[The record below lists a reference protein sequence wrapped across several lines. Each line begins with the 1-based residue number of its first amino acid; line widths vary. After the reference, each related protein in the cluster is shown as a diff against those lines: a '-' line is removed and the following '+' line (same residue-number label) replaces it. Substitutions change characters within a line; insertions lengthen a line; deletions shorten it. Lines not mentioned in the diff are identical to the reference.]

1 MLPCCIQSHLCTL
14 QFFTHMICK
23 TQIWSGKIAK
33 VELRRVDDISK
44 SESKIYSQIEIVK
57 HESPFEQIDIEMKN
71 EPSHSN
77 TAIHQIKR
85 EKQEDGF
92 AEHQLTTNNIKQ
104 EPITSEEAPT
114 TTQIEIVKHES
125 PFEQIDIEMTN
136 EPSHS
141 NTAIH
146 RIKRE
151 KQEDGFADLQLTT
164 NNIKQEPITSE
175 PTTTQIE
182 IVKHESPFEKID
194 IEMKNEPSHSNTA
207 IHQIKREKQEDG
219 FAEHQLTTNNIK
231 QEPITSEEAP
241 TTNQIEIVKHESPF
255 EQIDIEMTNEPSH
268 SNTAIHQI
276 KREKQEDGF
285 AEHQLTTNNIK
296 QEPITSE
303 EAPTTTQ
310 IEIVKHESPFEQ
322 IDIEMKNEPSHSNT
336 AIHQIKREKQE
347 DGFAE
352 HQLTTN
358 NIKQEPITSKEAP
371 TTTQIEIVKH
381 ESPFEQIDIEMKNE
395 PSHSNTAIHQIEI
408 VKHESPFEQIDIEM
422 KNEPSH
428 SNTAIHQIEI
438 VKHESPFEQI
448 DIEMKNEP
456 SHSNT
461 AIHQIKREKQEDGF
475 AEHQLT
481 TNNIK
486 QEPITSKEA
495 PTTTQIEIVKH
506 ESPFEQIDIEMK
518 NEPSH
523 SNTAIHQIEIVKHES
538 PFEQIDIEMKNEP
551 SHSNTAIHQIKR
563 EKQEDGFAEL
573 QLTTDNIK
581 QEPITSEKAPTTT
594 QMATVAVNSSQE
606 PAPECSTAFAP
617 TDNDFSQQ
625 HYLIPGYNLIF
636 INEEDSQ
643 DGEDISEEVD
653 FGAVK
658 SEAEMWPS
666 ISGTANATEV
676 GGLDAHSISPVE
688 KCTEPTV
695 AGKKTKLYSCAD
707 CSYETT
713 WISALKKHIRTH
725 TGETPFSCNFCDYK
739 CAILGNL
746 KVHIRSHTDEK
757 PFSCN
762 FCDYKCAASGNLKIH
777 IRSHTGEK
785 PFSCKFCDYKC
796 ASSGHLKI
804 HIRTHTGEKPFS
816 CNFCDYK
823 CASSGELNGHIRRHT
838 SKKPFSCNF
847 CDYKFAS
854 LSELKSHIRTHTG
867 EKPFSCNFCDY
878 KCATS
883 SNLKVHIRSHT
894 GEKPFSCNFCDH
906 KCAHLT
912 DLKKHI
918 RTHTGVKPFSCE
930 FCDFKCSKKSNLK
943 SHLRSHTGV
952 KPFSCEF
959 CDFKCSQK
967 SSLKLH
973 LRTHTNE
980 KPFSCNFCDYK
991 STNSGGLKSHLRT
1004 HTGEKPFSCEFCD
1017 FKCSQKSSL
1026 KLHLRTHTN
1035 EKPFSC
1041 NFCDYKCASS
1051 IALKRHIRTHT
1062 GE

>member
-594 QMATVAVNSSQE
+594 QIEIVKHESPFEQIDIEMKNEPSHSNTAIHQIKREKQEDGFAEHQLTTNNIKQEPITSEEAPTTTQIKREKQEDGFAEHQLTTNNIKQEPMTSEEAPTTTQMATVAINSSQE

-636 INEEDSQ
+636 IKEEDSQ

-713 WISALKKHIRTH
+713 WISDLKKHIRTH
-725 TGETPFSCNFCDYK
+725 TGEKPFSCIFCDYK
-739 CAILGNL
+739 CATSGYMKI
-746 KVHIRSHTDEK
+746 HIRSHTDEK

-762 FCDYKCAASGNLKIH
+762 FCDYKCATSGYMKIH

-785 PFSCKFCDYKC
+785 PFSCEYCDYKC
-796 ASSGHLKI
+796 AYSGNLKI

-823 CASSGELNGHIRRHT
+823 FASS
-838 SKKPFSCNF
+838 
-847 CDYKFAS
+847 
-854 LSELKSHIRTHTG
+854 SELKRHIKRHTG
-867 EKPFSCNFCDY
+867 K
-878 KCATS
+878 
-883 SNLKVHIRSHT
+883 
-894 GEKPFSCNFCDH
+894 KPFSCNFCDH
-906 KCAHLT
+906 KCAT
-912 DLKKHI
+912 SNALKRHI
-918 RTHTGVKPFSCE
+918 
-930 FCDFKCSKKSNLK
+930 
-943 SHLRSHTGV
+943 
-952 KPFSCEF
+952 
-959 CDFKCSQK
+959 
-967 SSLKLH
+967 
-973 LRTHTNE
+973 
-980 KPFSCNFCDYK
+980 
-991 STNSGGLKSHLRT
+991 RT

-1017 FKCSQKSSL
+1017 FKCSLKCNL
-1026 KLHLRTHTN
+1026 KLHLRSHTD

-1041 NFCDYKCASS
+1041 EFCDYKCASS
-1051 IALKRHIRTHT
+1051 NTLKRHIRTHSGEKPFSCEFCDYKCASSSDLKRHNRLKHT
-1062 GE
+1062 GKKACEEIIL